1 MPYHLELGSEGRSF
15 GGKAIVVNSKTG
27 EHKSLHPIPR
37 ENAEAQMRLLERVA
51 EKEDAPNPRRV
62 IKVKKE
68 TLKEAEGQ
76 YWLSKIKE
84 IYSHLKKGKVFKGH
98 PWEDKDKSHTFYR
111 VVDEA
116 RHSKYDQNYVMFEWN
131 EKGIT
136 AANKD
141 EKGHSIQNID
151 MDIKSSINEKINGKS
166 VHLEL
171 QVAEPGS
178 HWDTHMLIY
187 FDEKINMNILS
198 DVEVLALM
206 RAIIMN
212 KFGMKEVKAE
222 PEAKKVHIPKIDA
235 LPSQMK
241 KGMRDKLSGMEDTH
255 EYTLGMGHPTK
266 YILDWIE
273 KFKQQEK
280 YWGKD
285 YSTALKF
292 FQDVAKY
299 VNEMTHD
306 ATSDGKPQKI
316 ILLKDWEKI
325 F

>member
-1 MPYHLELGSEGRSF
+1 MPYHLELGSEGNSF
-15 GGKAIVVNSKTG
+15 HGKAIVVNTKTG
-27 EHKSLHPIPR
+27 EHKSLHPIPL
-37 ENAEAQMRLLERVA
+37 ENAKAQMRILEDVA
-51 EKEDAPNPRRV
+51 EKEDAPKPRRV
-62 IKVKKE
+62 IKVKKVKKVKE
-68 TLKEAEGQ
+68 EMTAEMKEAITYRALDTLWEG
-76 YWLSKIKE
+76 SPT
-84 IYSHLKKGKVFKGH
+84 SH
-98 PWEDKDKSHTFYR
+98 
-111 VVDEA
+111 
-116 RHSKYDQNYVMFEWN
+116 N
-131 EKGIT
+131 GIT
-136 AANKD
+136 YKPDSDITDEEMKSAINKAYIGGTD
-141 EKGHSIQNID
+141 IHFDFTGEGGSVVITPHARNYQSERSFQTQFNKKAWIQHHVSPEGYQYTSAQI
-151 MDIKSSINEKINGKS
+151 EEF
-166 VHLEL
+166 H
-171 QVAEPGS
+171 PGRG
-178 HWDTHMLIY
+178 
-187 FDEKINMNILS
+187 FK
-198 DVEVLALM
+198 
-206 RAIIMN
+206 
-212 KFGMKEVKAE
+212 KEVKAE

>member
-1 MPYHLELGSEGRSF
+1 VIYFVVVIRMPYHLELGSGGHTF

-27 EHKSLHPIPR
+27 EHKSLHPIPL

-51 EKEDAPNPRRV
+51 EKEDAPKPRRV

-98 PWEDKDKSHTFYR
+98 SWEDKAKSHTFYR

-141 EKGHSIQNID
+141 EKGHSIQTID

-171 QVAEPGS
+171 QVATPWKNPGN
-178 HWDTHMLIY
+178 WDTHMLIY
-187 FDEKINMNILS
+187 FDDKTDMNILS

-212 KFGMKEVKAE
+212 KFGMK
-222 PEAKKVHIPKIDA
+222 
-235 LPSQMK
+235 
-241 KGMRDKLSGMEDTH
+241 
-255 EYTLGMGHPTK
+255 
-266 YILDWIE
+266 
-273 KFKQQEK
+273 
-280 YWGKD
+280 
-285 YSTALKF
+285 
-292 FQDVAKY
+292 
-299 VNEMTHD
+299 
-306 ATSDGKPQKI
+306 
-316 ILLKDWEKI
+316 
-325 F
+325 